1 MVSPSALKG
10 YLLEEA
16 LAWLLRSSGYR
27 LLVHADQDPVE
38 LVDQGGD
45 LRVRGRG
52 ALHQADVLGEFT
64 FTPAFSMPVRLFL
77 EAKYRKES
85 CDLPMVRNA
94 HGVVHDVNENYMA
107 GSGARPRQRYKYSY
121 VLFSASGF
129 TADAQKYALAHHI
142 SLVDL
147 SGPTFDFLRG
157 IIDVTANE
165 LGETQDHLLEVG
177 NSKKRVFPVSWM
189 RSMLR
194 EYLGTAPPN
203 LLSPHVDLVGE
214 FQRKAGRTLTE
225 FAETLVRRSGSELLL
240 GFPAAPFILPLAT
253 ENYEKFIAFGTGQP
267 DHKVRIR
274 RHGSGG
280 RAEWKL
286 SPAEAPDAYE
296 LTFKLPEQIED
307 WIGEVADEEISRAVK
322 VKQQFLSEITLYRMN
337 DGGVRAYQLRYE
349 PGSLSRMRRT
359 DA

>member
-1 MVSPSALKG
+1 MVSHSALQG

-64 FTPAFSMPVRLFL
+64 FTPAFSMPVRLFV

-94 HGVVHDVNENYMA
+94 HGVVHDVNENYMT
-107 GSGARPRQRYKYSY
+107 GSGTRPRQRYKYSY

-147 SGPTFDFLRG
+147 SGPTFDLLRG
-157 IIDVTANE
+157 IIGTTGNTLDAAQKH
-165 LGETQDHLLEVG
+165 LPETG
-177 NSKKRVFPVSWM
+177 SSRKKVFPVNWM
-189 RSMLR
+189 RAMLR
-194 EYLGTAPPN
+194 RHLGTAPSN
-203 LLSPHVDLVGE
+203 LLPQPGSPGGE
-214 FQRKAGRTLTE
+214 FDQKAGRALAE

-253 ENYEKFIAFGTGQP
+253 ENYEKFIEFGAEQP

-274 RHGSGG
+274 RDGTGV

-322 VKQQFLSEITLYRMN
+322 VKKQFLSEITLYRMN
-337 DGGVRAYQLRYE
+337 GASLRVYQLRYE
-349 PGSLSRMRRT
+349 PGSLSRMCG